1 MSSKQRWSRVLVS
14 SPGESVFSIDLASG
28 RAAAMPEVTLQ
39 SVGLRERDDLQR
51 WITEYPEI
59 VGPEL
64 LLISSEFDQWEIRDQ
79 RVLDRLDVLFL
90 DASGSLVVA
99 ELKRDRASDTTD
111 LQALKYAA
119 YCDQLTLADVTA
131 AYVREHHV
139 EESEAEAALLEHAPS
154 LVDGEFAP
162 IKIRLV
168 AGSFGPA
175 VTTMVLWLR
184 ERDIDIGCVEVIAR
198 QQSEATAVLVA
209 RQILPLP
216 EAEDYLVRRRRKEQ
230 VEESRRTSRRRLS
243 SVAILSRAGVVDEG
257 DVLTLKLEA
266 FSAGDRPVIDA
277 LVAEH
282 PAMMRASWLGRSMQQ
297 ALRWEH
303 DDEIHSA
310 TSIIRKMREMAGLPE
325 QSIPG
330 PDYWLLPSTG
340 RAMYEESKL
349 HEDAVAD
356 GLSD

>member
-1 MSSKQRWSRVLVS
+1 MSTPS
-14 SPGESVFSIDLASG
+14 ESVFSIDLASG
-28 RAAAMPEVTLQ
+28 HAAAMPEITLQ

-51 WITEYPEI
+51 WITEHPEI

-90 DASGSLVVA
+90 DASGALVVA
-99 ELKRDRASDTTD
+99 ELKRDRAGDTTD

-119 YCDQLTLADVTA
+119 YCDQLTLDDVGA
-131 AYVREHHV
+131 AYAREHSV
-139 EESEAEAALLEHAPS
+139 TEEDAEAAILEHAPS
-154 LVDGEFAP
+154 LAEGEFAP
-162 IKIRLV
+162 IRIRLV

-175 VTTMVLWLR
+175 VTTLVLWLR
-184 ERDIDIGCVEVIAR
+184 DRDIDIGCVEVIGR
-198 QQSEATAVLVA
+198 QQSDTTAVLVA

-230 VEESRRTSRRRLS
+230 QEESRRTSRRRLS

-257 DVLTLKLEA
+257 DVLTLKMEA
-266 FSAGDRPVIDA
+266 FTVADRPVIEA

-282 PAMMRASWLGRSMQQ
+282 PAMMRATWVGRSMQQ

-303 DDEIHSA
+303 DGEVQSA
-310 TSIIRKMREMAGLPE
+310 TSIVRKMREMAGLPE

-349 HEDAVAD
+349 HEAAIAD
-356 GLSD
+356 STDVGA